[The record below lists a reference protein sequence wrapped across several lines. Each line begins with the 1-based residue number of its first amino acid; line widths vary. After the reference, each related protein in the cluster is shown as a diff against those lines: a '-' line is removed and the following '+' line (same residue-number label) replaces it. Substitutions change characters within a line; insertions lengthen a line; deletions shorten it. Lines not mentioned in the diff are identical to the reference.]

1 MNTLSQRL
9 RDLREAHEFTV
20 REFAA
25 RIGKSPGYVSRVEG
39 RGEIP
44 SAELLCVIADVYG
57 IEPDE
62 LLGLAKQSQLERTER
77 DIDAKHASILALYRK
92 ERK

>member
-1 MNTLSQRL
+1 MSERL
-9 RDLREAHEFTV
+9 RQLREARRLTV

-44 SAELLCVIADVYG
+44 SAELLCVIAGVYG

-62 LLGLAKQSQLERTER
+62 LLGLAKQSQLERAER
-77 DIDAKHASILALYRK
+77 DIDAKHASALALYRK
-92 ERK
+92 EQT